1 MHDSRWHTLSSSPS
15 VKLSTKKDEEPKG
28 GMLVMKGRK
37 THVLPETGFE
47 NLDVPPHVLSQ
58 LIDMLLGNWQPA
70 PADLEVLLSHL
81 VECLHCQLALGT
93 LIALELHSDLAE
105 EDHSTLRNL
114 LAQLTDLIHETQI
127 DDLVAY
133 LEVLE
138 AQGQAEASSRFPVLA
153 EHLQHC
159 QDCRSTIEETR
170 VLLRSTD
177 QVG

>member
-1 MHDSRWHTLSSSPS
+1 
-15 VKLSTKKDEEPKG
+15 
-28 GMLVMKGRK
+28 MKGRK
-37 THVLPETGFE
+37 THVLPEIGFE
-47 NLDVPPHVLSQ
+47 NLDLPPHVLS
-58 LIDMLLGNWQPA
+58 LLVDMMLGNWQPA
-70 PADLEVLLSHL
+70 PADLEALPSHL

-105 EDHSTLRNL
+105 EDRGTLRNL
-114 LAQLTDLIHETQI
+114 LARLTDLIHETQI

-138 AQGQAEASSRFPVLA
+138 VQGQDEASSRFPVLA
-153 EHLQHC
+153 EHLKHC

-170 VLLRSTD
+170 ALLRSAE